1 MNTATGKDPS
11 KKLSLL
17 AKSIPSL
24 WLAIFFVLPLLA
36 IVAVGFLTRGP
47 DGEILRPFTIE
58 NFQRV
63 AGYGLLGFD
72 PLYPTILAR
81 SLSLAGATAFFCVLL
96 ALPLAFAIAQL
107 PQRWKSTA
115 LILVVIPFWTNLLV
129 RTYAWQI
136 LLGPEGWITR
146 LLGQT
151 EALYPSHTAVLICLV
166 CDYLP
171 FAVLP
176 LYAAVE
182 RLDWSLVEAARDLG
196 ARSLSVF
203 RHGILP
209 QIRTALWTAAA
220 LVFLPS
226 IGQFVVP
233 DLLGGAKTV
242 LLGNLLQQQ
251 FGPSRDWPFGSAI
264 ATVTMLLVFAA
275 LWFEARFARRR
286 A

>member
-1 MNTATGKDPS
+1 MARARFSPATAATGLPFIW
-11 KKLSLL
+11 LL
-17 AKSIPSL
+17 VL
-24 WLAIFFVLPLLA
+24 FVLPLLA
-36 IVAVGFLTRGP
+36 VIGVAFLTRGP
-47 DGEILRPFTIE
+47 DGEITTPATVE

-72 PLYPTILAR
+72 PLYPIILGR
-81 SLSLAGATAFFCVLL
+81 SLALAGATAALCVLFSV
-96 ALPLAFAIAQL
+96 PLAFAIAQL
-107 PQRWKSTA
+107 PARCKTTA

-146 LLGQT
+146 LVGSD
-151 EALYPSHTAVLICLV
+151 EALYPSHTAVLVCLV

-182 RLDWSLVEAARDLG
+182 RLDWNLLEAARDLG
-196 ARSLSVF
+196 ARGVSVF
-203 RHGILP
+203 RHAILP

-264 ATVTMLLVFAA
+264 ATVTLLLVFAG
-275 LWFEARFARRR
+275 LWFEAHFARRR